1 MTYLESIRAND
12 TADFCIRIME
22 QSLNRANALRA
33 PRHSPSGLSQ
43 SSLSQAQPSV
53 GFRKDDPIFCI
64 QCDEAFVHEDGLCR
78 GCWNEANGQFGVGA

>member
-33 PRHSPSGLSQ
+33 PRHSPSGLSRQ
-43 SSLSQAQPSV
+43 SPLPSQAQPSV
-53 GFRKDDPIFCI
+53 GFRKG
-64 QCDEAFVHEDGLCR
+64 EEK
-78 GCWNEANGQFGVGA
+78 